1 MFGIEILRF
10 PATPLVT
17 CEPALMTDEAAVTKS
32 FAIMLIDP
40 PLPNRFPPFAKSFPI
55 TFTVGASM
63 FIDPPLPDVF
73 AEASTT
79 ALALT
84 FTSLA
89 ALKVITPPPL
99 SPVARVCDPD
109 LSLIVFACAT
119 IVPPST
125 LVLEELLLALAVT
138 IPCCFMVLAVK

>member
-1 MFGIEILRF
+1 MIADAE
-10 PATPLVT
+10 
-17 CEPALMTDEAAVTKS
+17 VTKS

-40 PLPNRFPPFAKSFPI
+40 PLPNRFPPFARSFPLTLTI
-55 TFTVGASM
+55 GASM
-63 FIDPPLPDVF
+63 LIDPPLPDVF

-84 FTSLA
+84 FTTWA

-99 SPVARVCDPD
+99 SPVARVLDPA
-109 LSLIVFACAT
+109 LRLIVSAFAT

-125 LVLEELLLALAVT
+125 LVPEELLVALAVT
-138 IPCCFMVLAVK
+138 VPCCFMVLAVK